1 MRKIG
6 GSDGMTLRDS
16 LFDVYIGVD
25 YSGAGLPDKEIPG
38 LAVVR
43 AAGDEPPAV
52 VRNPRH
58 PLGRWSRS
66 GLYGYLMSELAQTDR
81 RVFVGI
87 DHGFSYPKSEL
98 AYYGL
103 RSWDAFLVWLS
114 RHWDTRQSS
123 VDACKKN
130 GAPYRNADLLRLT
143 EARYAVG
150 ASSVLDLDRTYG
162 HMTKTVSYST
172 HAGLPWLAELRL
184 RTERGRVQC
193 WPYDH
198 IFAPVEGGAGCPSD
212 RRTYRG
218 GGLSE
223 NMQGTSRLQGLA
235 SVRAIRH
242 DALRPRDRRLR
253 RRGVGAAARSG
264 RRPRAVFSIGDAHV
278 RRAANGRAG
287 RLGAGLFVSGAVH
300 VRLSRSLSYRS
311 RWRFFIAK

>member
-1 MRKIG
+1 
-6 GSDGMTLRDS
+6 MTLRDS

-198 IFAPVEGGAGCPSD
+198 IFAPVEGEPAVHPIDGHIVAEVYPKICKERLAYKASPPSA
-212 RRTYRG
+212 RYGMT
-218 GGLSE
+218 LSDHE
-223 NMQGTSRLQGLA
+223 T
-235 SVRAIRH
+235 
-242 DALRPRDRRLR
+242 DAFAVAEWAQQRDRA
-253 RRGVGAAARSG
+253 GVLA
-264 RRPRAVFSIGDAHV
+264 PYF
-278 RRAANGRAG
+278 
-287 RLGAGLFVSGAVH
+287 RLGTLTSDELRTAALEGWVLGC
-300 VRLSRSLSYRS
+300 L
-311 RWRFFIAK
+311 